1 MKILLIKPPLNP
13 NLISTT
19 LYEPLEL
26 EYLAAAASRHH
37 TEILDM
43 RIEKDLQKKLHS
55 FRPDLAGITSY
66 TCDVKTVKKILK
78 EVKNFSSTII
88 TAVGGNHATF
98 MPGDFTEDYI
108 DTIFMGYADHSFPEY
123 IDALAGGRQTAG
135 IPNIAFSVQGELHFN
150 PTRPAPV
157 DLDSLP
163 FPARHL
169 TEKYHK
175 KYHDS
180 LLNRISLVM
189 TSRGCPFRCTFCAC
203 WKLMQG
209 KYVTRDVSSVVREL
223 KSLPEDSRI
232 VYFSDDNTVHN
243 IRRAWELS
251 ENIKKEKINKKI
263 QMYAR
268 ADLIVRNPELFQS
281 LKEAGLEYL
290 TVGFESI
297 NDSEL
302 DNLNKKTTVAINN
315 HAIAILKKL
324 GIYINAHFIIDPGY
338 TENDFKHLLQ
348 YLEDKALFRP
358 AFPVLT
364 PLPGTELYQQ
374 TQNRLAVQDYDFFDF
389 AHSVLP
395 TRLDRREFYKQ
406 LAGLYNKSYSIRR
419 FIRFW
424 RNKKKYR
431 KNTDRFYASNTD
443 GISIWMVLIL
453 RMFALPYFLK
463 LKRAYK
469 TEPLAE

>member
-13 NLISTT
+13 HLISTT

-26 EYLAAAASRHH
+26 EYLAASVNSHP

-43 RIEKDLQKKLHS
+43 RIEKNLHKKLQS
-55 FRPDLAGITSY
+55 FKPHLVGITSY
-66 TCDVKTVKKILK
+66 TCDVKTVKNILK
-78 EVKNFSSTII
+78 EVKTYNRSIL

-98 MPGDFTEDYI
+98 MPQDFIEDYI
-108 DTIFMGYADHSFPEY
+108 DAIFIGYADHSFPEY
-123 IDALAGGRQTAG
+123 VNALSSGKQTTS
-135 IPNIAFSVQGELHFN
+135 ISNIAFPEHGRLRFSRSV
-150 PTRPAPV
+150 PAPV
-157 DLDSLP
+157 DLNSLP

-169 TEKYHK
+169 TQKYHK

-189 TSRGCPFRCTFCAC
+189 TSRGCPYRCTFCAC
-203 WKLMQG
+203 WKLMDG
-209 KYVTRDVSSVVREL
+209 KYVTRDVRSMVQEL
-223 KSLPEDSRI
+223 KSLPEASKI

-251 ENIKKEKINKKI
+251 ETIKKEKINKKL

-268 ADLIVRNPELFQS
+268 ADLIVKNPDLFQS

-297 NDSEL
+297 NDREL
-302 DNLNKKTTVAINN
+302 DYLNKKTTVKVNN
-315 HAIAILKKL
+315 QAIAILKKL

-338 TENDFKHLLQ
+338 IEKDFNNLLQ
-348 YLEDKALFRP
+348 YLEEKALFRP

-374 TQNRLAVQDYDFFDF
+374 THQKLAIKDYNFFDF
-389 AHSVLP
+389 AHAVLP
-395 TRLDRREFYKQ
+395 TRLNRREFYRQ
-406 LAGLYNKSYSIRR
+406 LARLYNRSYSLQRY
-419 FIRFW
+419 IRFW
-424 RNKKKYR
+424 RNKKKSPQESA
-431 KNTDRFYASNTD
+431 DFYAYNTD
-443 GISIWMVLIL
+443 GISLWMVLLL
-453 RMFALPYFLK
+453 RMFALPSFLK
-463 LKRAYK
+463 LKHAYK
-469 TEPLAE
+469 TEPLE